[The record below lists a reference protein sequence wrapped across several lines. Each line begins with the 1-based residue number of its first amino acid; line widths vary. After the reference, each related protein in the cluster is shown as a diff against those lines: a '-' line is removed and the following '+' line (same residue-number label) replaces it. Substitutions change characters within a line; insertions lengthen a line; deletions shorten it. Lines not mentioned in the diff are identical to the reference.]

1 MKTIFKSFACAAAAA
16 LALASCAKEN
26 LVPDDGETDGKKLV
40 KVHFSAETTDPASS
54 RATLT
59 PDEGETAFAA
69 AWETGDEISVKYAND
84 SERQDAEG
92 TTTASWKETSFESS
106 LPEYMGMWIYDAA
119 YPVPDATDSH
129 VDFGPARTQK
139 GNSYNSKYDIMI
151 GSATAENAAAG
162 KDDSGND
169 IVFQMERQT
178 SIAYFHFTSG
188 FDEAITSATLTVSGE
203 GAAIASNYAYVSDF
217 SWAAAEDCQSITV
230 TFPEEAPNAQDFQLW
245 FNVLET
251 PYESMS
257 LTVETATKTFTIS
270 KATDGVYEKGKLY
283 KVKKDGIAWEDK
295 SSESGKTYAYKKIS
309 SQSELTDGS
318 YLIVSEDYSFA
329 VAGSKTATDMIKG
342 GAGTAID
349 IIGDVIAYSADL
361 ALDSFEINS
370 VEGGFSIKGS
380 KCGYI
385 GYSLTSNNGLQGNA
399 STIYVNAISV
409 NGGVAT
415 VTTKNSASTTYT
427 LCCNPNNNNPLVK
440 YYKTV
445 NADYKDLSLY
455 KYQLVD
461 ASALP
466 TYYSITFGSVIGGIL
481 SASITSAEE
490 GTEITL
496 TATPDE
502 GYEFT
507 ENSWKVVAADASEI
521 TVTDGKFIMP
531 ASDVTVTASFVR
543 KPYLNAVASK
553 TTISADGE
561 TVTVTVDTKVDGGW
575 TAESSD
581 ETNFTIGNKTATTF
595 DVTVSKN
602 ETEAAREATI
612 TVTAG
617 AQTKTITLKQNATGT
632 SEELGETYTWNMA
645 SGDFG
650 TASALL
656 PTITKGTP
664 ELSWSANY
672 TWGTE
677 TKYINNDNIK
687 GIQIGSS
694 TNYCTSFVLATES
707 YSGLVK
713 SIEING
719 SIAKSGKAVLS
730 VKVNGVALKYNGAEK
745 VSLTT
750 TATDYSFTT
759 DTPIS
764 GKIEITITNTA
775 KAFYLKS
782 IVINS
787 AN

>member
-1 MKTIFKSFACAAAAA
+1 MKTIFKSFACASVAV

-26 LVPDDGETDGKKLV
+26 LVPNDGETDGKKLV

-69 AWETGDEISVKYAND
+69 AWGTGDAISVYYLNA
-84 SERQDAEG
+84 EPTEG
-92 TTTASWKETSFESS
+92 TVPATWNGSSFSAE
-106 LPEYMGMWIYDAA
+106 LPEYTGEWDYRAA
-119 YPVPDATDSH
+119 YPIPDASDNH
-129 VDFGPARTQK
+129 VDFGPDRTQK
-139 GNSYNSKYDIMI
+139 GNVYNSVYDIMV
-151 GSATAENAAAG
+151 GKATAANAAAG

-178 SIAYFHFTSG
+178 AIAYFHFTSG
-188 FDEAITSATLTVSGE
+188 LDEAITSATLSVGGE

-502 GYEFT
+502 GYEFI
-507 ENSWKVVAADASEI
+507 ENSWKVVAADDSEI

-543 KPYLNAVASK
+543 KPYLNVVASK
-553 TTISADGE
+553 TTVSADGE
-561 TVTVTVDTKVDGGW
+561 TVTVTVDTNVEGVW

-581 ETNFTIGNKTATTF
+581 ETNFIIGNKTATTF

-617 AQTKTITLKQNATGT
+617 ILTKTITMTQKAAGQGGDAEPTVVILDFSTKPEGFPSSKQGSATNFKFTIGGYEYTFSASESAYWFSQSNALM
-632 SEELGETYTWNMA
+632 LGKA
-645 SGDFG
+645 SGDYVQFPAIAEKKLTKVIV
-650 TASALL
+650 TASSNCSKSAKAGIYTLD
-656 PTITKGTP
+656 GTVVTGGDSAAYGNNVVNTYV
-664 ELSWSANY
+664 LSGTQVNTAYRLQSTVAN
-672 TWGTE
+672 
-677 TKYINNDNIK
+677 NF
-687 GIQIGSS
+687 Q
-694 TNYCTSFVLATES
+694 
-707 YSGLVK
+707 
-713 SIEING
+713 
-719 SIAKSGKAVLS
+719 IAK
-730 VKVNGVALKYNGAEK
+730 
-745 VSLTT
+745 
-750 TATDYSFTT
+750 
-759 DTPIS
+759 
-764 GKIEITITNTA
+764 IEMT
-775 KAFYLKS
+775 FE
-782 IVINS
+782 
-787 AN
+787 

>member
-1 MKTIFKSFACAAAAA
+1 MKTIFKSFVYAAAAA
-16 LALASCAKEN
+16 LALTSCAKEN
-26 LVPDDGETDGKKLV
+26 LVPEEKTNDGKLV
-40 KVHFSAETTDPASS
+40 KVHFGAETTEPASS

-69 AWETGDEISVKYAND
+69 AWGNDDQIAITYTYVDLEVSETVPGTWKDSDFSADITDMTTGDELATMSYA
-84 SERQDAEG
+84 
-92 TTTASWKETSFESS
+92 AS
-106 LPEYMGMWIYDAA
+106 
-119 YPVPDATDSH
+119 YPYSQNGE
-129 VDFGPARTQK
+129 VDFGSERTQS
-139 GNSYNSKYDIMI
+139 GGGYNSKYDIMV
-151 GSATAENAAAG
+151 STKVEATAKPGLDVN
-162 KDDSGND
+162 GNK
-169 IVFQMERQT
+169 IVFPMERQT
-178 SIAYFHFTSG
+178 AIAYFHFTS
-188 FDEAITSATLTVSGE
+188 DNAEEDITKATLTVEGGSIAAGYALLDPSGFIPDLDSSPLSE
-203 GAAIASNYAYVSDF
+203 IVLNVTGQKADDF
-217 SWAAAEDCQSITV
+217 T
-230 TFPEEAPNAQDFQLW
+230 LW
-245 FNVLET
+245 FNVLPT
-251 PYESMS
+251 SYTKMT

-270 KATDGVYEKGKLY
+270 KNSEGMYEAGKLY
-283 KVKKDGIAWEDK
+283 KVKKEGIAWEDK

-507 ENSWKVVAADASEI
+507 ENSWKVVAADDSEI

-543 KPYLNAVASK
+543 KSYLEAAPSK
-553 TTISADGE
+553 TTVSADGE
-561 TVTVTVDTKVDGGW
+561 TVTVTVDTNVEGVW

-581 ETNFTIGNKTATTF
+581 ETNFIIGNKTATTF

-617 AQTKTITLKQNATGT
+617 ILTKTITMTQKATGQGGDAEPT
-632 SEELGETYTWNMA
+632 VVILDFSTKPEGFPSSKQGSATNFKFTIGGYEYTFSASESAYWFSQSNALMLGKA
-645 SGDFG
+645 SGDYVQFPAIAEKKLTKVIV
-650 TASALL
+650 TASSNCSKSAKAGIYTLD
-656 PTITKGTP
+656 GTVVTGGDSAAYGNNVVNTYV
-664 ELSWSANY
+664 LSGTQVNTAYRLQSTVAN
-672 TWGTE
+672 
-677 TKYINNDNIK
+677 NF
-687 GIQIGSS
+687 Q
-694 TNYCTSFVLATES
+694 
-707 YSGLVK
+707 
-713 SIEING
+713 
-719 SIAKSGKAVLS
+719 IAK
-730 VKVNGVALKYNGAEK
+730 
-745 VSLTT
+745 
-750 TATDYSFTT
+750 
-759 DTPIS
+759 
-764 GKIEITITNTA
+764 IEMT
-775 KAFYLKS
+775 FE
-782 IVINS
+782 
-787 AN
+787 